1 MDTINQNEMM
11 KLAFGLYDRG
21 IEFKVK
27 SFFDGIQFI
36 IGDWDWDA
44 ICHSGSYGHE
54 NGLIEVMGLPQCQD
68 DVIGWLTAEDVLK
81 MVDELRP
88 IPESE
93 TIDYDCEPTSTP
105 TPVKMRMTQKLAD
118 DLMDNLASLAISAN
132 GRLPETEEEFQKI
145 EDYAKRTFLHL
156 CKEWEGTMEGTWEVV
171 PNKNDSYD
179 L

>member
-1 MDTINQNEMM
+1 MTTINQTEMM

-21 IEFKVK
+21 IEFKAK

-68 DVIGWLTAEDVLK
+68 DVIGHLTAEEVLN
-81 MVDELRP
+81 MVDGLD
-88 IPESE
+88 SE
-93 TIDYDCEPTSTP
+93 TTDSDCEPTS
-105 TPVKMRMTQKLAD
+105 TPVKMRMTQKLAN
-118 DLMDNLASLAISAN
+118 DLMDNLAALNISAN
-132 GRLPETEEEFQKI
+132 GRFPETEEELQSC
-145 EDYAKRTFLHL
+145 ERYAKKTFTRL
-156 CKEWEGTMEGTWEVV
+156 CEEWEQTMGGTWEVTL
-171 PNKNDSYD
+171 DSYD